1 MGEAVRYWIWINVFT
16 FGIPA
21 LLVGAY
27 EAIDRWRRRSDSGST
42 W

>member
-1 MGEAVRYWIWINVFT
+1 MGEAVRYWTWINVFT
-16 FGIPA
+16 LGIPM

-27 EAIDRWRRRSDSGST
+27 EAIDRWRRKRGSDSS

>member
-1 MGEAVRYWIWINVFT
+1 MREVARYWIWINVFGL
-16 FGIPA
+16 GIPM

-27 EAIDRWRRRSDSGST
+27 EAIDRWRRKSDSDSS